1 MVPHGVTE
9 DNGPSGP
16 VVKLRALA
24 PEVQVPVYASSGAAG
39 ADVRAWLAEPVRVEP
54 GQRVLVPT
62 GLHAEIPPGYE
73 MQVRSRSGLAI
84 KHGLFVVNSPGT
96 IDSDY
101 RGEIKVIIGN
111 IGHEAITV
119 MPGERIAQL
128 VVAPV
133 AQAVFCFVDGLDD
146 TPRGQGGFGS
156 TGR

>member
-1 MVPHGVTE
+1 MFSHE
-9 DNGPSGP
+9 RSDHAASSGL

-24 PEVQVPVYASSGAAG
+24 PDVRVPVYASAGAAG
-39 ADVRAWLAEPVRVEP
+39 ADIHAWMAEPIVVRP

-73 MQVRSRSGLAI
+73 IQVRSRSGLAV

-101 RGEIKVIIGN
+101 RGEIKVILGN
-111 IGHEAITV
+111 IGPEPITV

-133 AQAVFCFVDGLDD
+133 IQACFTLVDQLND
-146 TPRGQGGFGS
+146 TSRGHGGFGS

>member
-1 MVPHGVTE
+1 MVPHGVTD
-9 DNGPSGP
+9 DNGFSGP
-16 VVKLRALA
+16 VVKMRALA

-39 ADVRAWLAEPVRVEP
+39 ADVHAWLASPVRIEP

-62 GLHAEIPPGYE
+62 GLHAEIPPGFE
-73 MQVRSRSGLAI
+73 IQVRSRSGLAI

-101 RGEIKVIIGN
+101 RGEIKIIMGN
-111 IGHEAITV
+111 IGHEAITI
-119 MPGERIAQL
+119 MPGERVAQL

-133 AQAVFCFVDGLDD
+133 TRAMFRFVDELGD
-146 TPRGQGGFGS
+146 TARGQGGFGS